1 MESENELKEMNIKN
15 CMYHCFDDIIRIWD
29 MDIDFSDNLLNKKL
43 YKEKYETILIY

>member
-15 CMYHCFDDIIRIWD
+15 CTYLCFDDIIRIWD